1 MKRFFLFGLASLI
14 LISVVSATAQ
24 KLLSESANH
33 QVPTSGS
40 STQTV
45 TLAASDAV
53 PELNSGSALPVEKLF
68 KSSAPRKAVSA
79 TDFTGTWIQV
89 NTSIYDGRRSS
100 PAIAVEQSGNG
111 VLITGLYLTGSKV
124 NGTFDAASGR
134 IKIAPQVIYN
144 HPTYGECG
152 LHTFS
157 VSGGKVVMNATAPI
171 EMWIADD
178 GTLQMSPWGLFVDK
192 GSYAGSAFD
201 AYTESVA
208 GHPNGSFKSTPFS
221 ADTESID
228 AQVWVSQPNDGE
240 VMVANMLGNARAF
253 SITLAPGS
261 AYIAPQYVMSA
272 DLYGDFFLY
281 AANSNGKIDK
291 NNYITV
297 TATETGYSLSS
308 WGIFC
313 LASNSVVVTTGQSSE
328 LTTSFKFTYPTVS
341 ANPMQGTGTEAD
353 PWLVKTVDDLKYIAL
368 STTKENSYEG
378 KYFKLAANID
388 LSGFKGHWFPIGTI
402 QTEPFQGSFDGVGY
416 TISGLNQ
423 DFSGAMG
430 AGIFGFTGAKSVL
443 KNIKVTGINYQGCG
457 KNIGGLVGYA
467 MGPVENCSVEGRI
480 QATNNEI
487 GGVAGYST
495 SSITGCSFKGDL
507 YGGIDIGGIVA
518 YTTGTVTRCTS
529 NANVVLSTHVP
540 YAAINTH
547 ALGGIAA
554 ACYGTSSKPVTVS
567 ECMASGIVA
576 DLQASDHIG
585 GITGYINNTT
595 VTECLSNV
603 QVVSNAASAVDGAS
617 PAAGGIVG
625 YASRGEINNCMV
637 AGALNAASTTFA
649 GGICGYGGGAST
661 YQVKF
666 INNLVVGMVNTSSEW
681 EKVGVTGDFF
691 AKAPLTIEHCYY
703 DSQATGLDTIGIGHK
718 PTADLIS
725 GTLPEGFSTEVW
737 SCTKGFYPVLKAFA
751 GTPETDLASVP
762 VILSGAQTIRK
773 VTSNFTVGVTG
784 NVKWGVL
791 SSDGTI
797 STESVGLS
805 VNGNTVTLKP
815 EYASDNLVAYLPDNT
830 YKSFTIKVTPKAFEG
845 NGTADSP
852 FLIKTVNDLLTLQKA
867 VNEARQPHSGD
878 YFLLTADLDLG
889 ATPKY
894 TGIAA
899 GDASLKFGGIFD
911 GGNHRISNFKIEGA
925 VKGGDGALTGK
936 KSYMGF
942 FGICTKTSAVK
953 NLIID
958 KSCDFT
964 FYRYSAPVVGY
975 TTGEVTNCI
984 NYAPVRSWGVYN
996 GGVVG
1001 LAGDVTA
1008 NITGC
1013 ANFGKI
1019 DAVDGFVG
1027 GIVGVNYGDVHIS
1040 FNAGSISLV
1049 PDAAV
1054 STAGDNANVGGI
1066 AGANYGNI
1074 RLSENNGQI
1083 AGVASVGGIVG
1094 GNTNTQGAGSVTGCV
1109 NSAVVN
1115 GDGTNTKVG
1124 AIIGNLAASTEI
1136 ADNVYDRQIMPQG
1149 ATGSGDVRGCEGILT
1164 SEFSKYA
1171 NSSYW
1176 VSTDGYPVPATFSNN
1191 ADVKN
1196 AASVQILFSP
1206 LDVLTEIE
1214 SQATL
1219 KGSST
1224 TWSLDPAGPFSISGS
1239 TLSLSLSDAQNG
1251 TGTLIASTPFG
1262 TKQFALRAVKP
1273 LFAGAGTEADPHL
1286 IASVTDM
1293 VKLSDAVNTQQRS
1306 YAGHH
1311 FKVTANLDF
1320 KDVTF
1325 APVGSKDIPFQG
1337 NFNGDGHKISNLTI
1351 DVLTDFTGLFGFGGP
1366 VAVISN
1372 LSMDTTCSI
1381 TGKAYTGSFAGRFDG
1396 AIINCTTEAKV
1407 ASTGNYTGGFVGYM
1421 AEGSSFTN
1429 CVSRAGV
1436 NAGGTYTGG
1445 LAGVLYGD
1453 ASNCSNAGTVK
1464 GKTTY
1469 VGGLAGALRGSLVNC
1484 ENTGEVSSVSGGNY
1498 LGGLAAIIE
1507 AGSAMENCVNRGDIK
1522 NGFAYV
1528 GGLYGSCPT
1537 TTGMMRENGAFI
1549 TRCSNYGAITGT
1561 KTNVGGLAGL
1571 MGAGHHMYGC
1581 ENYGTVTAT
1590 GGNTTGGL
1598 VGETRGD
1605 DGFSTTIDS
1614 CFNYAAVENTAAKK
1628 KDVGGLAGKLAANS
1642 TITRCGNFGN
1652 VTSAGYMTGGLVGDA
1667 LGCISDSFNA
1677 GDVQGATY
1685 AMGGIAG
1692 YTGSDALVDR
1702 CVNIANVKATDSYTG
1717 SYGTAGGIMGY
1728 GYAVLTDCANY
1739 GNVEGSKTVG
1749 GIAGSRFGS
1758 FDIIRCVTSGE
1769 ITVPE
1774 GVTSVGNI
1782 FGSSLEFTGP
1792 VWFNKDINGAL
1803 AADNASW
1810 TGVSSDSLM
1819 NLLPDNNWI
1828 LNTASYPVPASL
1840 TESAA
1845 VRFGAGSYKL
1855 KPGDIPGKVT
1865 DDFKVVNFPGLVWT
1879 SSNESVI
1886 HISGENAR
1894 VHEADNV
1901 PVTLTLTWN
1910 GRSKKFNF
1918 VVKSSG
1924 SVGDLQTSEIAGYEF
1939 YNLSGVRI
1947 ATPDKGTLC
1956 IRKTIFTDG
1965 SVKVEKIVF

>member
-1 MKRFFLFGLASLI
+1 MKRSFLFGLAFLI
-14 LISVVSATAQ
+14 LVSVVSATAQ
-24 KLLSESANH
+24 KLLSESAGHNN
-33 QVPTSGS
+33 PTSGS
-40 STQTV
+40 SSQTV
-45 TLAASDAV
+45 TLADAESIS
-53 PELNSGSALPVEKLF
+53 ELNTDSAVSVEKLF
-68 KSSAPRKAVSA
+68 KSSVPRKTAAVS
-79 TDFTGTWIQV
+79 DFVGSWIQV
-89 NTSIYDGRRSS
+89 NTSVYDGRRTS
-100 PAIAVEQSGNG
+100 PSITVEQTGDKIAV
-111 VLITGLYLTGSKV
+111 TGLYLSGSKV

-144 HPTYGECG
+144 HETYGECG

-157 VSGGKVVMNATAPI
+157 VSSGKVIMNATAPI
-171 EMWIADD
+171 EMWIAND
-178 GTLQMSPWGLFVDK
+178 GTLHMSPWGLFVDK
-192 GSYAGSAFD
+192 GAYAGSAFD
-201 AYTESVA
+201 AYNESVA

-221 ADTESID
+221 TDTESID
-228 AQVWVSQPNDGE
+228 AQVWVSQPNEGE
-240 VMVANMLGNARAF
+240 VLVANMLGNSRAF

-261 AYIAPQYVMSA
+261 AYMTPQYVMSA
-272 DLYGDFFLY
+272 NLYGDFYLY
-281 AANSNGKIDK
+281 AANAKGKIDK

-297 TATETGYSLSS
+297 SQTETGYSLSS
-308 WGIFC
+308 WGIYC
-313 LASNSVVVTTGQSSE
+313 LASNSVTVTTGKSSE
-328 LTTSFKFTYPTVS
+328 LTTSFRFTYPSVS

-353 PWLVKTVDDLKYIAL
+353 PWLVKTADDLKYIAL

-378 KYFKLAANID
+378 KYFRLAANID
-388 LSGFKGHWFPIGTI
+388 LSGFTGHWFPIGTI
-402 QTEPFQGSFDGVGY
+402 QAEPFQGIFDGDRH

-430 AGIFGFTGAKSVL
+430 AGIFGFTGAKSIL
-443 KNIKVTGINYQGCG
+443 KNIKVTGINYKGCG

-467 MGPVENCSVEGRI
+467 MGAIENCSVEGRI

-495 SSITGCSFKGDL
+495 SAITDCSFKGDL

-529 NANVVLSTHVP
+529 DANVVLSTHVP
-540 YAAINTH
+540 YASVNTH

-554 ACYGTSSKPVTVS
+554 ACYGTTSKPVTVS
-567 ECMASGIVA
+567 KCMASGIVA

-585 GITGYINNTT
+585 GIAGYINNTT
-595 VTECLSNV
+595 VTECMSNV
-603 QVVSNAASAVDGAS
+603 QVASTATCAVDGAS

-625 YASRGEINNCMV
+625 YASRGEINNCLV

-666 INNLVVGMVNTSSEW
+666 INNLVTGMVNTSSEW
-681 EKVGVTGDFF
+681 EKAGVTGDFF

-703 DSQATGLDTIGIGHK
+703 DSQTTGLDTIGIGHK
-718 PTADLIS
+718 STAELIS
-725 GTLPEGFSTEVW
+725 GTLPEGFSADIW
-737 SCTKGFYPVLKAFA
+737 SCSNGLYPVLKAFS
-751 GTPETDLASVP
+751 GKPETDLASVP
-762 VILSGAQTIRK
+762 VILTGSQTIRK
-773 VTSNFTVGVTG
+773 VTSDFTVGVTG

-791 SSDGTI
+791 NSDGTI
-797 STESVGLS
+797 SNESAGLC
-805 VNGNTVTLKP
+805 VNGNKVTLKP
-815 EYASDNLVAYLPDNT
+815 EYASDNLVAYLPGNT
-830 YKSFTIKVTPKAFEG
+830 YKSYVIKVTPKAFEG

-852 FLIKTVNDLLTLQKA
+852 YLIKNVTDLLTLQKA
-867 VNEARQPHSGD
+867 VNEARQPHTGD

-889 ATPKY
+889 ATPAF

-899 GDASLKFGGIFD
+899 GDASLKFGGSFD
-911 GGNHRISNFKIEGA
+911 GGNHKISNFKTEGA
-925 VKGGDGALTGK
+925 RKGADGALTEK

-942 FGICTKTSAVK
+942 FGICTKTSTVK

-958 KSCDFT
+958 SSCDFT
-964 FYRYSAPVVGY
+964 FYRYSAPVAGY
-975 TTGEVTNCI
+975 TTGRVDNCV

-1001 LAGDVTA
+1001 LAGDATA
-1008 NITGC
+1008 SIIGC
-1013 ANFGKI
+1013 VNFGRI

-1027 GIVGVNYGDVHIS
+1027 GIAGVNYGEIHGS
-1040 FNAGSISLV
+1040 FNAGMVSLV

-1066 AGANYGNI
+1066 TGANYGNI
-1074 RLSENNGQI
+1074 SLSENNGQI
-1083 AGVASVGGIVG
+1083 NGVTSVGGIAG
-1094 GNTNTQGAGSVTGCV
+1094 GNTNASGGGSVTDCV
-1109 NSAVVN
+1109 NSAIVS
-1115 GDGTNTKVG
+1115 GDDTNTRVG
-1124 AIIGNLAASTEI
+1124 AIIGYLAAAGEI
-1136 ADNVYDRQIMPQG
+1136 TDNVYDRQIMPQG
-1149 ATGSGDVRGCEGILT
+1149 ATGSGDVRGCKGMLT
-1164 SEFSKYA
+1164 SEFSQYDISA
-1171 NSSYW
+1171 RW
-1176 VSTDGYPVPATFSNN
+1176 VKTAGYPVPFTVKDN
-1191 ADVKN
+1191 ADVLT
-1196 AASVQILFSP
+1196 AASVQLLLSP
-1206 LDVLTEIE
+1206 LDVIDEME

-1219 KGSST
+1219 KGGST
-1224 TWSLDPAGPFSISGS
+1224 TWGLTEAGPFSISAATL
-1239 TLSLSLSDAQNG
+1239 TLSLGDAQSG
-1251 TGTLIASTPFG
+1251 TGTLVATTPFG
-1262 TKQFALRAVKP
+1262 TKQFNLRAVKP

-1286 IASVTDM
+1286 ITSTNDM
-1293 VKLSDAVNTQQRS
+1293 VKLSDAVGTRQRS

-1320 KDVTF
+1320 KDVTL
-1325 APVGSKDIPFQG
+1325 APVGTKETPFQG
-1337 NFNGDGHKISNLTI
+1337 VFNGAGHKFSNLTI
-1351 DVLTDFTGLFGFGGP
+1351 DVITDYTGLFGFGGP
-1366 VAVISN
+1366 VAVISD
-1372 LSMDTTCSI
+1372 LSMDNTCSI
-1381 TGKAYTGSFAGRFDG
+1381 SGKAYTGSFAGRFDG
-1396 AIINCTTEAKV
+1396 AIIGCATEAKV
-1407 ASTGNYTGGFVGYM
+1407 SSSGNYTGGFAGYM
-1421 AEGSSFTN
+1421 AESSSLTN
-1429 CVSRAGV
+1429 CASRADI

-1453 ASNCSNAGTVK
+1453 ASNSSNAGSVK

-1469 VGGLAGALRGSLVNC
+1469 VGGLAGSLRGSLIKC
-1484 ENTGEVSSVSGGNY
+1484 ENTGEVSSVNGGNY

-1507 AGSAMENCVNRGDIK
+1507 AGSSMENCVNKGDVK
-1522 NGFAYV
+1522 NGLSYV

-1549 TRCSNYGAITGT
+1549 IMCSNYGAITGA

-1571 MGAGHHMYGC
+1571 MGAGHHFYGC
-1581 ENYGTVTAT
+1581 DNHGTVTAT

-1605 DGFSTTIDS
+1605 AGFTTTIDS
-1614 CFNYAAVENTAAKK
+1614 CFNYAAVENTASGK
-1628 KDVGGLAGKLAANS
+1628 KDVGGLAGKLAAHS
-1642 TITRCGNFGN
+1642 TITRCGNYAT

-1692 YTGSDALVDR
+1692 YTGSDALIDR
-1702 CVNIANVKATDSYTG
+1702 CVNIADVKAVASYTS
-1717 SYGTAGGIMGY
+1717 SYGTAGGLMGY
-1728 GYAVLTDCANY
+1728 GYAVITDCANY

-1758 FDIIRCVTSGE
+1758 FDIIRCVTSGK

-1782 FGSSLEFTGP
+1782 FGSSLAFTGP
-1792 VWFNKDINGAL
+1792 VWFNKDVNGEL

-1810 TGVSSDSLM
+1810 TGISSDSLM
-1819 NLLPDNNWI
+1819 NLLPGNNWI

-1840 TESAA
+1840 TDEAA

-1855 KPGDIPGKVT
+1855 KQGDIPAKVT

-1886 HISGENAR
+1886 RISGENAR
-1894 VHEADNV
+1894 VYVADYI

-1910 GRSKKFNF
+1910 GRSKVFNF

-1924 SVGDLQTSEIAGYEF
+1924 SVGDVRSAGIAACEF
-1939 YNLSGVRI
+1939 YNLTGVRI
-1947 ATPDKGTLC
+1947 ATPDKGTMC
-1956 IRKTIFTDG
+1956 VRKTIYTDG